1 MLMRDAKNAELYGP
15 LQSLYEEGKVNG
27 TDVWI
32 HKNRMSGLWGPQTAL
47 DLYLQE
53 KGITSLL
60 FAGVNADQVSIFC
73 FFQTSVAFEIHVK
86 FNFETLVRTRNLGGL
101 LLQRLRLHHCQGWHR
116 NDFTARWSRKC
127 LV

>member
-1 MLMRDAKNAELYGP
+1 MPGGWGRVLMRDAKNAELYGP
-15 LQSLYEEGKVNG
+15 LQSLYEEGKANG
-27 TDVWI
+27 TDTWI

-73 FFQTSVAFEIHVK
+73 FFKHLLHLEYTS
-86 FNFETLVRTRNLGGL
+86 NLTL
-101 LLQRLRLHHCQGWHR
+101 
-116 NDFTARWSRKC
+116 KP
-127 LV
+127 